1 MNSKDHITM
10 VGAGLAGPLMAS
22 YLSKHGYTVEIHEK
36 RKDMRLFDQSAGRS
50 INLALSRRGM
60 DALRDVGVLDT
71 ISPMTLPMEGRMIH
85 EVDGSTHLQK
95 YGQKSNEVIYS
106 ISRAFLNKT
115 LMDHAEATGNVNIV
129 FDHPIQGVDLDRS
142 EVIFEDNRITY
153 DRLFGSDGSSSQI
166 RDSMDKLSSINFRK
180 DPLDHGYK
188 ELTIPP
194 DDEGCYRM
202 DPKALHIWPRG
213 EFMLIALPNMDRSF
227 TCTLFFPLNG
237 EVSFSTMDSSDRIFE
252 FFSTYFPDTIEL
264 IPDLMDEYQCN
275 PIGKLATIYC
285 DKWHYKDKVLLFG
298 DAAHAV
304 VPFFGQGMNASF
316 QDCTVINELIVRFN
330 GDWGEIFSE
339 FSKIQVPNG
348 HAIANMAL
356 ENYIEMRD
364 SVNDPLYKKRR
375 ELEFELE
382 EKFSDRFIPRYSMVS
397 FHDIPYSKVYERG
410 LMQLNLV
417 NEYLSGGISKET
429 LHDRV
434 LDEIPPLK

>member
-1 MNSKDHITM
+1 
-10 VGAGLAGPLMAS
+10 
-22 YLSKHGYTVEIHEK
+22 
-36 RKDMRLFDQSAGRS
+36 
-50 INLALSRRGM
+50 
-60 DALRDVGVLDT
+60 
-71 ISPMTLPMEGRMIH
+71 
-85 EVDGSTHLQK
+85 
-95 YGQKSNEVIYS
+95 
-106 ISRAFLNKT
+106 
-115 LMDHAEATGNVNIV
+115 
-129 FDHPIQGVDLDRS
+129 
-142 EVIFEDNRITY
+142 
-153 DRLFGSDGSSSQI
+153 
-166 RDSMDKLSSINFRK
+166 
-180 DPLDHGYK
+180 
-188 ELTIPP
+188 
-194 DDEGCYRM
+194 
-202 DPKALHIWPRG
+202 
-213 EFMLIALPNMDRSF
+213 MLIALPNMDRSF

-316 QDCTVINELIVRFN
+316 QDCTVINELIIRFS